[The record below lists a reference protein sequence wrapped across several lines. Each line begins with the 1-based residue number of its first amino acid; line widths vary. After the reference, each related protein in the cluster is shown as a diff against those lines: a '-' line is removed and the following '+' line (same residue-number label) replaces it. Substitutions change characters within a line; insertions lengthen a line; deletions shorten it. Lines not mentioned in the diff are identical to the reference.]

1 MQITEANKKPIIKVV
16 ACVLLNNKR
25 VLVSSRPQKKIYSD
39 FWEFPGGKLEI
50 NEKDIEALQREMM
63 EELAINISQK
73 NTSLLDH
80 YLYSFNNFIIDIKFF
95 VCLKWIGEIIPLENQ
110 DLKWVDLSEMKKIKF
125 LPSNKRI
132 LKKIIKTFS

>member
-1 MQITEANKKPIIKVV
+1 MQIIEANKKPIIKVV
-16 ACVLLNNKR
+16 ACVLLKNKK
-25 VLVSSRPQKKIYSD
+25 VLVSSRPPKKIYSD

-50 NEKDIEALQREMM
+50 NEKDIEALQREMT
-63 EELAINISQK
+63 EELSINISQK
-73 NTSLLDH
+73 KTSLLDH

-95 VCLKWIGEIIPLENQ
+95 VCRKWIGEIIPLENQ
-110 DLKWVDLSEMKKIKF
+110 DLKWINLSEMKKIKF

>member
-1 MQITEANKKPIIKVV
+1 MLITEANKKPIIKVV

-25 VLVSSRPQKKIYSD
+25 VLVSSRSQKKIYSD

-63 EELAINISQK
+63 EELSINISQQK
-73 NTSLLDH
+73 TSLFDH

-95 VCLKWIGEIIPLENQ
+95 VCFKWIGEITPLENQ
-110 DLKWVDLSEMKKIKF
+110 DLKWIDLSEIKKMKF

-132 LKKIIKTFS
+132 LKKIISTFS

>member
-16 ACVLLNNKR
+16 ACVLLDKKR
-25 VLVSSRPQKKIYSD
+25 VLVTSRPQKNTYSD

-50 NEKDIEALQREMM
+50 NENDIEALQREMM
-63 EELAINISQK
+63 EELDINISQQ
-73 NTSLLDH
+73 NISLLDH

>member
-1 MQITEANKKPIIKVV
+1 MQIIEANKKPIIKVV
-16 ACVLLNNKR
+16 ACVLLKNKK
-25 VLVSSRPQKKIYSD
+25 VLVSSRPPKKIYSD

-50 NEKDIEALQREMM
+50 NEKDIEALQREMT
-63 EELAINISQK
+63 EELSINISQK
-73 NTSLLDH
+73 KTSLLDH

-95 VCLKWIGEIIPLENQ
+95 MCLKWIGEIIPLENQ